1 MLLITTPIA
10 TPLHF
15 MPITF
20 WPHPGTV
27 LLCDFRGYEEP
38 EMTKLRPVVVV
49 SPQVA
54 RPVVLIVPLSQTQ
67 PRSVQRIHVRLSK
80 RYAFLSRGDV
90 WAKCDLLA
98 HAGRARLDRLHHDR
112 RFVRGTVSRLDGS
125 DLHAVRRGVLHALGI
140 APFASQTAVDAD
152 P

>member
-1 MLLITTPIA
+1 M
-10 TPLHF
+10 
-15 MPITF
+15 ITF
-20 WPHPGTV
+20 WPNPGTV

-38 EMTKLRPVVVV
+38 EMTKRRPVVVV
-49 SPQVA
+49 SPQLA

-67 PRSVQRIHVRLSK
+67 PRSVHPIHVRLTRHYS
-80 RYAFLSRGDV
+80 FLGGGDV

-112 RFVRGTVSRLDGS
+112 RFVAGKVSRLDGS

-140 APFASQTAVDAD
+140 ARVVPQIPPDAD
-152 P
+152 L